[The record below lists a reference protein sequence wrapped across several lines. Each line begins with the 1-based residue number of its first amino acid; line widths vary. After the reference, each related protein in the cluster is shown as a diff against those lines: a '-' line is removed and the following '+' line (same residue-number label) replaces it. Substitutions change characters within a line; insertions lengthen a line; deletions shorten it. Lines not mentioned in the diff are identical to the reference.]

1 MSADRERVLGWIANS
16 VGHTYGP
23 LSAATRSAFDLD
35 QRGRARVS
43 WMSGPTAAAIA
54 SVLAESAKPDLP
66 VLVSTRLRDDSNVVH
81 LTVGD
86 IPVVLHAVEPD
97 PHSRPGPVSE
107 SRETEW
113 PSPLAEGGLAEH
125 CVLWHSSPGQDLDS
139 GDATVVELPV
149 GDRGPWWSEPA
160 ILVAHADHEFH
171 TRAERNRRSNADIVL
186 RAASSSTTTA
196 EADEWLATA
205 TTERVGNG
213 YAAMVW
219 GDGTVRMHMAT
230 KTVSWRITAHLN
242 VGLSRY
248 APTTL
253 LPAAVFTWTQQ
264 HPQKRT
270 PQHMH
275 LRRFGDG
282 HMQHAWDLEAELT
295 AGLK

>member
-1 MSADRERVLGWIANS
+1 MSADRERVLGWIAIS
-16 VGHTYGP
+16 VGHAYGP
-23 LSAATRSAFDLD
+23 LSAATRIAFDLD
-35 QRGRARVS
+35 HRGRVIVS

-54 SVLAESAKPDLP
+54 SVLAKSAKPDLP
-66 VLVSTRLRDDSNVVH
+66 VLVSTRLRDDSNVVR

-86 IPVVLHAVEPD
+86 VPVVLHAVEPD
-97 PHSRPGPVSE
+97 PRSRPGPVSE

-149 GDRGPWWSEPA
+149 GSCGPWWSEPA

-171 TRAERNRRSNADIVL
+171 TRAERNWRSNADIVL
-186 RAASSSTTTA
+186 RAASSNTTTV

-219 GDGTVRMHMAT
+219 GDGTVRMQMAT
-230 KTVSWRITAHLN
+230 KTVSWRITACLN
-242 VGLSRY
+242 VGLSQY

-253 LPAAVFTWTQQ
+253 LPAAVFTWTHQ
-264 HPQKRT
+264 HPQKRA